1 MNVELIVP
9 LLVSL
14 GLMALMAKALA
25 FPSFKLQHAHGGG
38 ALRMAC
44 PDQPQAGFADTSTRG
59 NFNTPEGDERAL
71 FIEGLCRS
79 LSRYQDCRVALTDNY
94 LSRASDETQSIWEFT
109 NYWYGFKAA
118 FDFDPNHP
126 TSLIYQRDSQGEYH
140 LIGAAFTAP
149 ERFTAEQRRDRIPAH
164 IAEWQPHGMFGWVAR
179 IYFGSGTMKREK
191 GTAA

>member
-1 MNVELIVP
+1 MSGEFFVP
-9 LLVSL
+9 ALVSV
-14 GLMALMAKALA
+14 GLMTLMLRTLT
-25 FPSFKLQHAHGGG
+25 FPEFRLQRAHAHGTQ
-38 ALRMAC
+38 RMASASQLRADMRIASSE
-44 PDQPQAGFADTSTRG
+44 PRFVQPTVH
-59 NFNTPEGDERAL
+59 DERFA
-71 FIEGLCRS
+71 FVEGLRRS
-79 LSRYQDCRVALTDNY
+79 LSRYQDCRAALADNY

-149 ERFTAEQRRDRIPAH
+149 ERFSVEQRQERIPGE

-179 IYFGSGTMKREK
+179 IYFRPETGEESGS
-191 GTAA
+191 AA

>member
-1 MNVELIVP
+1 MNGELIVP
-9 LLVSL
+9 MLVSL

-25 FPSFKLQHAHGGG
+25 FPAFSLQPAHTSTT
-38 ALRMAC
+38 LRMSCAEHLPSRIPVASSESSLAHRC
-44 PDQPQAGFADTSTRG
+44 VDDRT
-59 NFNTPEGDERAL
+59 L

-79 LSRYQDCRVALTDNY
+79 LARYEDCRAALADNY
-94 LSRASDETQSIWEFT
+94 LSRALNETQSIWEFT

-126 TSLIYQRDSQGEYH
+126 TSLIYQRDSGGECH

-149 ERFTAEQRRDRIPAH
+149 ERFTADQRRDRIPAN

-179 IYFGSGTMKREK
+179 IYFRSKSVKQRE
-191 GTAA
+191 AS